1 MIKLRFEFVTFF
13 SARPSLLQCTEGTEI
28 SDQVKLCEL
37 DIWTSLHRLSSFRCP
52 KAFSLSREI
61 RLKTANVAQEN
72 TLVTLPVRKSVPAN
86 LTWRNY
92 GQDVGLSLSNFF
104 DFRFF
109 EVFISIFGNTV
120 SRVFRAL
127 YELNRTAHRA
137 VTSQGRI
144 ALCSQ
149 HSVKFSGQ

>member
-1 MIKLRFEFVTFF
+1 MVKLLFEFVTFF
-13 SARPSLLQCTEGTEI
+13 SAGLSLLQCTEGTVR
-28 SDQVKLCEL
+28 SGRVKLSEL
-37 DIWTSLHRLSSFRCP
+37 NTWTSLHRLSSFRCP

-72 TLVTLPVRKSVPAN
+72 TLVTLPVRKPVSAN

-109 EVFISIFGNTV
+109 YPRIAPTNWAEYRINFY
-120 SRVFRAL
+120 FRA
-127 YELNRTAHRA
+127 TA
-137 VTSQGRI
+137 
-144 ALCSQ
+144 
-149 HSVKFSGQ
+149 